1 MKKGEYSKINPI
13 KIFLFIIFV
22 FFFTGHIKA
31 EASVQLEFAESAG
44 ATYRAPMSLNIAK
57 VLEVDKTKDHWTWED
72 ENGNDYYL
80 EKYLEKKVMC
90 DDGDSWY
97 NSGSED
103 WAGCLI
109 IAKVDDKNDSIHET
123 RVNTALS
130 EIKKFLSETKVIP
143 GSNLALANKRGLGRL
158 SGSSQIAFIYGI
170 QSLGEPSKNAKNS
183 VYSWFEFFKDLIKGG
198 YSEKLDEFLVN
209 NPNITESD
217 PVVKEIRKILG
228 EEGVIKLISIPGF
241 EHLFEGLR
249 KHAGGEFEIFD
260 ILLGMT
266 TNAKLTLYQHFT
278 KIVDATTTNSAIDSV
293 IKNENYKELRELVKD
308 FSIQAKEGLDDDVIN
323 TGVIKFNANGYG
335 TAIGSFGL
343 DLWTSHVPTNAQMG
357 EDGKI
362 VPAQCNATSYSAVL
376 TAGSEC
382 SLVAYLI
389 NSLLS
394 GIYEMLAIFVS
405 WAGVLF
411 DWIMQIGVYGFSDWV
426 TNSGAYDIW
435 RKIILALVTSLLLP
449 LIFYLI
455 IRMLID
461 NDTSNIEKVLPK
473 ILFTALFV
481 YFSFTIVGWI
491 IDQSNILTIYTYRSM
506 TGGGTQPISDILEKL
521 LLPTT
526 TAINSKGDWLSTPL
540 YILRIIITSVSLM
553 VIFQG
558 AILIFARTVTL
569 LLAMIFSPLMLM
581 PVGIHSLIDKY
592 RDMVI
597 KYFSNGVLLGPIFMF
612 LLLLGIQ
619 VGDVAGNIVGTN
631 SADVLNSAAGA
642 GSGVLSAAITSVL
655 VIIVLQLAIT
665 VAKNLSGELGTLLSQ
680 KVSAFTG
687 GLALGGTGS
696 ALRNTV
702 GRFAMK
708 AQEKGWMKGK
718 EGSARHKMM
727 TKLYGNLGKSTFDV
741 RGTKAFKAAAGTS
754 LGKNIGLGDLGKSST
769 STAKTRFDRKLA
781 SEAAY
786 HNTLS
791 DDGKDRN
798 IKRLKNPLLSVF
810 GTRYRTDIAN
820 KLNKKNKRKQNTN
833 TATTNSGVVGATQ
846 NTSQNS
852 NLAGSSTVGAN
863 SAVGQN
869 STQVSPP
876 SPSTIAPNNIPNSQ
890 SDRNIGASPEGP
902 SGPGKDSSSRYSDSP
917 SPVRQEE
924 NSIPPMPSSKS
935 LSQHRLK
942 ERLREKYGTHERM
955 EDGKIVRRFDQQLL
969 DNRRRDLKTTQRN
982 IEREEENKYQDNVLR
997 EAKEKDKKTNLVNS
1011 NTSSTS
1017 SSSTVDS
1024 QSIQINYPNNGAKI
1038 IDIDD
1043 KKANNIDEDNI
1054 RA

>member
-1 MKKGEYSKINPI
+1 MDRK
-13 KIFLFIIFV
+13 FLRSYFFLNKIIFTAILV
-22 FFFTGHIKA
+22 FVTFSLTCTHARATICSEGNLWNNGTNECSDKIITGTNLEETDIK
-31 EASVQLEFAESAG
+31 Q
-44 ATYRAPMSLNIAK
+44 K
-57 VLEVDKTKDHWTWED
+57 VLEEKQRIVDDVNEEIILWKNGLDAKVGDINKNSKEVVYVKKILDDSLIEMGKNYDTLITTLAKMNDHTFWLHDDIGENSKLTALIFIKVKLQD
-72 ENGNDYYL
+72 FSSHLENG
-80 EKYLEKKVMC
+80 V
-90 DDGDSWY
+90 G
-97 NSGSED
+97 
-103 WAGCLI
+103 
-109 IAKVDDKNDSIHET
+109 
-123 RVNTALS
+123 
-130 EIKKFLSETKVIP
+130 
-143 GSNLALANKRGLGRL
+143 
-158 SGSSQIAFIYGI
+158 
-170 QSLGEPSKNAKNS
+170 
-183 VYSWFEFFKDLIKGG
+183 
-198 YSEKLDEFLVN
+198 
-209 NPNITESD
+209 
-217 PVVKEIRKILG
+217 
-228 EEGVIKLISIPGF
+228 
-241 EHLFEGLR
+241 
-249 KHAGGEFEIFD
+249 
-260 ILLGMT
+260 
-266 TNAKLTLYQHFT
+266 
-278 KIVDATTTNSAIDSV
+278 ATTS
-293 IKNENYKELRELVKD
+293 EEL
-308 FSIQAKEGLDDDVIN
+308 KEGLQNFLSDLNAINSIGNLFATREEMDVNGNSLHKIDIELQENGSLDMGLLPPRFNLGGQKFKFTYSIAKDTFDTNNSVIMPATPVATTFSYELSKCPKGVPFMSFNGSDSIVN
-323 TGVIKFNANGYG
+323 TQ
-335 TAIGSFGL
+335 S
-343 DLWTSHVPTNAQMG
+343 
-357 EDGKI
+357 
-362 VPAQCNATSYSAVL
+362 
-376 TAGSEC
+376 C
-382 SLVAYLI
+382 SIVAYLI
-389 NSLLS
+389 NMLVD
-394 GIYEMLAIFVS
+394 GINQMLNIFVS

-411 DWIMQIGVYGFSDWV
+411 DWIMEIGVYGFSDWV

-506 TGGGTQPISDILEKL
+506 TGGGTQPISDILEKVL
-521 LLPTT
+521 APTT
-526 TAINSKGDWLSTPL
+526 SALDNLSMGDWSSTPL
-540 YILRIIITSVSLM
+540 YLLQVIISSVSLM

-820 KLNKKNKRKQNTN
+820 KLDKKNKRKQNTN

-876 SPSTIAPNNIPNSQ
+876 SPSTIAPNSIPNSQ

-997 EAKEKDKKTNLVNS
+997 EAKERDKKTNLLNS
-1011 NTSSTS
+1011 DTSSTS